1 MTPDLISAELTEAWL
16 QGGKRTVLLT
26 EFMERGDLF
35 TLLGRGYARFA
46 WDRLGARIA
55 LDVAEGLQFLHSR
68 NIVHFE

>member
-1 MTPDLISAELTEAWL
+1 M
-16 QGGKRTVLLT
+16 LLT

-46 WDRLGARIA
+46 WGRLGARIA
-55 LDVAEGLQFLHSR
+55 LDVAEGLAFLHSR